1 MQPEELPLLSVTQ
14 VNLYVE
20 CPRKWGFRYL
30 DGIKQPKSPGQLLGT
45 EVQDE
50 QLDPWLSTGRQF
62 DFSRPTHS
70 GEIALALA
78 PLLPAPMT
86 AGVRLRRWFTV
97 PSPRGGFGYQGEMDL
112 CAPDSR
118 VVPGVSL
125 SLGREPAPMVGDIKT
140 TKDLRYAKGEA
151 ELATDVQAQLYAMV
165 EMYEAGVDAVDLVWF
180 TSRTRPPWRAQR
192 AVLRVEAA
200 HVAEQFEKIDL
211 IGSEIS
217 AIKKS
222 RPKTE
227 DLPPT
232 GAKPRKDLGGQTV
245 CHAYGGCPYQHICN
259 HSPATFAAGW
269 EAPLGDP
276 NTNAFF
282 QSLKKNPAVAPLP
295 ANASIMPP
303 IGQSLPGTVHVTAT
317 PPIAPPTVPTVPS
330 AQVQTAPEALP
341 AWATA
346 AVDPLHARLAAV
358 RGQVP
363 SSQHSLT
370 VGPVATHV
378 GLTVTPP
385 VINPPE
391 SVLPPAPPVGTA
403 TASTRGRPKAIVA
416 ITQQPSLDWEVL
428 AAKMRAARV
437 QRLVLE
443 GSNVREIE
451 LMP

>member
-1 MQPEELPLLSVTQ
+1 MLLEELPLLSVTQ
-14 VNLYVE
+14 VNLYIE

-86 AGVRLRRWFTV
+86 QGLRLRRWFTI

-118 VVPGVSL
+118 VVPGISL
-125 SLGREPAPMVGDIKT
+125 PLGRAPAPMVGDIKT

-165 EMYEAGVDAVDLVWF
+165 EMYEAEVDAVDLVWF

-200 HVAEQFEKIDL
+200 HVVEQFEKIDL
-211 IGSEIS
+211 IGSEIV
-217 AIKKS
+217 AIKKLK
-222 RPKTE
+222 PKTE

-259 HSPATFAAGW
+259 HSPATFATGW

-282 QSLKKNPAVAPLP
+282 QSLKKNPAVATLP
-295 ANASIMPP
+295 ANASIMPS
-303 IGQSLPGTVHVTAT
+303 IGQSLPGTVHIAAASPIT
-317 PPIAPPTVPTVPS
+317 PSTVPS

-341 AWATA
+341 VWATA
-346 AVDPLHARLAAV
+346 PVDPLHARLAAG

-363 SSQHSLT
+363 AQQ
-370 VGPVATHV
+370 VAV
-378 GLTVTPP
+378 TVTPP
-385 VINPPE
+385 AINPPE
-391 SVLPPAPPVGTA
+391 SALPPAPPVGTA
-403 TASTRGRPKAIVA
+403 TASTRGRPKGSV
-416 ITQQPSLDWEVL
+416 TQGQSDWEGL
-428 AAKMRAARV
+428 AERMRAARV

-451 LMP
+451 LMS